1 MANADLMAG
10 KIRAMLAAQKGVSE
24 KKMFGGTAFMLGGKM
39 CIGTLKDDL
48 VVRVGPERNDEALAL
63 PGARQM
69 DFTGKPMK
77 GFVFVRMDALSD
89 SALAKWLEM
98 SLEYVSTLKKQKKPK
113 SRNNRV
119 SR

>member
-1 MANADLMAG
+1 MANADLVAG
-10 KIRAMLAAQKGVSE
+10 KIRAMLADRKNVSE

-39 CIGTLKDDL
+39 CIGTLKGDI
-48 VVRVGPERNDEALAL
+48 VVRVGPERNDEALAM
-63 PGARQM
+63 PGARPM

-89 SALAKWLEM
+89 PALAKWLEM
-98 SLEYVSTLKKQKKPK
+98 STEYVSTLKKKSK
-113 SRNNRV
+113 SRNNRA